1 MAGTRPRGCSV
12 IVKVLGPIPD
22 PEKFRIGLEDSGLD
36 VAKLGVDVHG
46 VCAWVDWKKIKVIP
60 NKIKTWHAKS

>member
-22 PEKFRIGLEDSGLD
+22 PEKFRIGLENSGLD

-46 VCAWVDWKKIKVIP
+46 VRAWVDWKKIKVISKQ
-60 NKIKTWHAKS
+60 N

>member
-46 VCAWVDWKKIKVIP
+46 VRAGIDWKKFK
-60 NKIKTWHAKS
+60 